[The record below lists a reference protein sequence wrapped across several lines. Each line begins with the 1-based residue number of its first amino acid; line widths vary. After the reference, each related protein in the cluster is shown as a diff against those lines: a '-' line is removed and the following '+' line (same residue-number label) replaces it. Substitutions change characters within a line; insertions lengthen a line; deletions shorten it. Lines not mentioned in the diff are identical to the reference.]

1 MGKSIIT
8 KEVDGFLYEIH
19 NVAIDNGKT
28 PIGVVEVFAPKSL
41 EDLANGIKAGI
52 ETEREALTLY
62 TAQKTIVMQGQ
73 ARAMK
78 KGGKMPRD
86 VQARIFNTLTNDEL
100 MQGWSAVE
108 ALINQKYRDEL
119 ESA

>member
-8 KEVDGFLYEIH
+8 KDVDGFLYEIH

-28 PIGVVEVFAPKSL
+28 PIGVVEVFAPKTL
-41 EDLANGIKAGI
+41 DDLANGIKAGI
-52 ETEREALTLY
+52 ETEQGALTLY
-62 TAQKTIVMQGQ
+62 TAQKTIELQRQ
-73 ARAMK
+73 ARTAK
-78 KGGKMPRD
+78 KGGKMPMD
-86 VQARIFNTLTNDEL
+86 VQARIFNTLTTDEL
-100 MQGWSAVE
+100 QQGWSAVQ